1 MAEKDFVVGQ
11 NIIADN
17 IDSNGVISSGFT
29 TTSITTNS
37 ATTIA
42 TFDKTTAESAQF
54 IVSAVQGP
62 FYGTLFSR
70 CATKVLVAQNQT
82 TASATES
89 GEVNTMMTSTM
100 VSNGGVI
107 WTSLATS
114 GDSFYFGNYIYTV
127 AYGNGTWVVGGV
139 QGRLLSTADNG
150 AWSWTSRASNF
161 SYGIHSVAYGNNL
174 WVAGGAYGELRTSTD
189 TVAWVTQTSN
199 FGSDRINSVA
209 YNNSLWVAGGYTG
222 QLRTSTDAVTW
233 VTQTSNFGNTRI
245 RSIAYGNSLWV
256 AASDNGQIRSSTDAI
271 TWTTRTSNFDTAS
284 SDGDIFAVAY
294 GNNLWVAGGRAGNLR
309 TSTDT
314 VTWTTRTSN
323 FGNHIIRG
331 IAYGNN
337 SWVAVGDGGGYGHI
351 RNSTDGTTWTTAQP
365 VSSANGMNYQ
375 TYHGSQ
381 AVAFSPSYFVA
392 VAGNHYFWASEI
404 NEVIAIAASTIP
416 LTLSVDISGS
426 DVRLRATITDAGST
440 TAVVKVLKTLVE

>member
-17 IDSNGVISSGFT
+17 ISTPTET
-29 TTSITTNS
+29 TITTNS

-70 CATKVLVAQNQT
+70 CTTKVLVAQNQT

-89 GEVNTMMTSTM
+89 GEVNTMMTSTT
-100 VSNGGVI
+100 VSNGGVV
-107 WTSLATS
+107 WTSLASS

-161 SYGIHSVAYGNNL
+161 GNTAIRSVAYGNNL
-174 WVAGGAYGELRTSTD
+174 WVAGGDLGELRTSTD
-189 TVAWVTQTSN
+189 TVTWVTQTSN
-199 FGSDRINSVA
+199 FGSYRINSVA
-209 YNNSLWVAGGYTG
+209 YDNSLWVAGGYTG

-256 AASDNGQIRSSTDAI
+256 AASDDGQIRSSTDAI

-323 FGNHIIRG
+323 FGNHIIQG

-337 SWVAVGDGGGYGHI
+337 SWVAVGHGGGYGHI

-392 VAGNHYFWASEI
+392 VAGNYYFWASEI
-404 NEVIAIAASTIP
+404 NEVIPITANTIP

-426 DVRLRATITDAGST
+426 DVRLRATITDADT
-440 TAVVKVLKTLVE
+440 TSVTTKVLKTLVK

>member
-17 IDSNGVISSGFT
+17 ISTPTET
-29 TTSITTNS
+29 TITTNS

-89 GEVNTMMTSTM
+89 GEVNTVMASTM
-100 VSNGGVI
+100 VSNGGVV

-161 SYGIHSVAYGNNL
+161 SYGIFSAAYGNNL
-174 WVAGGAYGELRTSTD
+174 WVAGGQYGELRTSTD
-189 TVAWVTQTSN
+189 VTTWTTQTSN
-199 FGSDRINSVA
+199 FGNTSIFSVA
-209 YNNSLWVAGGYTG
+209 YGNSLWVAGGGAG
-222 QLRTSTDAVTW
+222 QIRTSTDAVTWVTQTLNFGNSAINSVAYGNSLWVAGGSSGQIHTSTDAVTW
-233 VTQTSNFGNTRI
+233 VTQTSNFGNSQVI
-245 RSIAYGNSLWV
+245 SVAFGNNLWV
-256 AASDNGQIRSSTDAI
+256 AGGGAGQIRSSTDAI
-271 TWTTRTSNFDTAS
+271 TWTTRTSNFGNDTIK
-284 SDGDIFAVAY
+284 D
-294 GNNLWVAGGRAGNLR
+294 
-309 TSTDT
+309 
-314 VTWTTRTSN
+314 
-323 FGNHIIRG
+323 

-337 SWVAVGDGGGYGHI
+337 SWVAVGDGGSYGYI

-365 VSSANGMNYQ
+365 VSSANGINYQ
-375 TYHGSQ
+375 TYHGTVG
-381 AVAFSPSYFVA
+381 VAFSPSYFVA
-392 VAGNHYFWASEI
+392 VAGNHYFWASGV
-404 NEVIAIAASTIP
+404 NEVIPITATTIP

-426 DVRLRATITDAGST
+426 DVRLRATITDADT
-440 TAVVKVLKTLVE
+440 TSVTTKVLKTLVK